1 MKVEVFK
8 VGKVF
13 NTLVGQYQGNVEDLL
28 DNSEYNVCSMGVCM
42 LKII

>member
-8 VGKVF
+8 VCKVF

-28 DNSEYNVCSMGVCM
+28 DNSEYNVCYIRVSI
-42 LKII
+42 LRKI